1 MNEHDH
7 ERNLGIL
14 FMLFSFQRADHF
26 FTSCYAGVFSFVH
39 FCIFCQKFPVT
50 CLPYCP
56 STKQHSSPN
65 VHLLHLGDELH
76 YGIQWSK
83 CICKIITPLSYPRIV
98 IWINVS
104 LIKLAAGLS
113 LRTTTIRSHG
123 TRAQKRVPFKHQRLL
138 PTSLIRRNGA
148 CMWLPTQRWLL
159 IKWPWYVR
167 AKENWKTNVD
177 AD

>member
-1 MNEHDH
+1 
-7 ERNLGIL
+7 
-14 FMLFSFQRADHF
+14 MLLSFQRVDRFFFFFF
-26 FTSCYAGVFSFVH
+26 FTSCCAGVFSFVQ
-39 FCIFCQKFPVT
+39 FSIICQKLPVT
-50 CLPYCP
+50 CSPYCP

-65 VHLLHLGDELH
+65 APLLRSGDELH
-76 YGIQWSK
+76 YGIQWFK
-83 CICKIITPLSYPRIV
+83 CICKIITPLSYPRLV

-104 LIKLAAGLS
+104 LIEPAAGLS

-148 CMWLPTQRWLL
+148 CTWLPTQRWLL
-159 IKWPWYVR
+159 IKCPWCVR
-167 AKENWKTNVD
+167 AKENWKTSVD

>member
-1 MNEHDH
+1 MSKHDH
-7 ERNLGIL
+7 EWNLGIL
-14 FMLFSFQRADHF
+14 FTLFSFQSVAHF
-26 FTSCYAGVFSFVH
+26 FTSCAGVFSFVH
-39 FCIFCQKFPVT
+39 FSISCQKLPVT

-65 VHLLHLGDELH
+65 VHLLPLGDELH
-76 YGIQWSK
+76 YGIQWFK
-83 CICKIITPLSYPRIV
+83 CICKIITPLSYARLV

-138 PTSLIRRNGA
+138 PTSLIRTNGA
-148 CMWLPTQRWLL
+148 CTWLPTQHWLL
-159 IKWPWYVR
+159 IKWPWYAR